1 MRFTIKLKVQRN
13 RKNKVIPKTKKNKG
27 NVQEVEINKK
37 IINLKGQSI
46 FQKWKTFLSKE
57 KRPMKE
63 HTRKKCKK
71 KIKN

>member
-46 FQKWKTFLSKE
+46 FQK
-57 KRPMKE
+57 
-63 HTRKKCKK
+63 
-71 KIKN
+71 